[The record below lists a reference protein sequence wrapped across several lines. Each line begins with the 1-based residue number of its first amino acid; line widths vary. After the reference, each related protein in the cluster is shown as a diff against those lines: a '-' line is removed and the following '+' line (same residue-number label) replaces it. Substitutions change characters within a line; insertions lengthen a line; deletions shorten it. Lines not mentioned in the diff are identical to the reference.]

1 MPECR
6 QVFYWWH
13 FAANLSFDA
22 WNASSL
28 SPFSSSTLFVWT
40 LCELQRWTTV
50 LFLFMFHWPFFV
62 VILQGLDLTFKCMKE
77 FFDQTN
83 TVPPSWQSVIL
94 NNYCPPQSPFHPL
107 PIWQVERKLNILKWQ
122 CITFSSPTY
131 PQPPPQLSL
140 PSPHILPFSL
150 QPLTSPTPSLVS
162 LSTAVHRGLA
172 VCVTDARAC
181 DARSQ
186 LSKRAR
192 VHSVSCWPSS
202 SSSSS
207 CSCAHCLS
215 ILQLV
220 LLVHK
225 TIPLLVNEARMVGL
239 VNKTMLKI
247 ILMVLVHKTMVWGWG
262 GHIMV
267 GLHPTILATTD
278 NEANWIKVQHLI
290 QRNWFLVLPIIK

>member
-1 MPECR
+1 MHGTHRHYHHSHRRRYSCE
-6 QVFYWWH
+6 H
-13 FAANLSFDA
+13 FVNCNDGQPLSFCSCFTGHSLLLFYKDLIWHSNA
-22 WNASSL
+22 WKNSL
-28 SPFSSSTLFVWT
+28 TRPIQFPLRDNQLFWT
-40 LCELQRWTTV
+40 ITA
-50 LFLFMFHWPFFV
+50 FLK
-62 VILQGLDLTFKCMKE
+62 D
-77 FFDQTN
+77 
-83 TVPPSWQSVIL
+83 
-94 NNYCPPQSPFHPL
+94 PFHPL

-192 VHSVSCWPSS
+192 VHSVSCWSSSSSS

-207 CSCAHCLS
+207 CVHCLS
-215 ILQLV
+215 ILQMV

-267 GLHPTILATTD
+267 GVHPTILATTD